1 MSSIGKKTFEN
12 INQNKKELN
21 LSENAL
27 SLKDN
32 KTINFKEKN
41 DFFDEII
48 KELETNTNELFHNKE
63 KDKEQ
68 EIEEKNINEDNIIND
83 NINSLDM
90 NLNETNLNDFKM
102 SKTDI
107 NLQNKED
114 SQFIRMQKLKEG
126 LQIQPHFD
134 FGIPLNENASLSI
147 IQKYKDKK
155 EENKNF
161 QRMLSKINILKWLK
175 VYTLLMNKEI
185 QNVNLCLNQIKKLY
199 SFESSKSSILC
210 EVKNLYIIDCYQL
223 LDVIDANFSFKKI
236 ILTKNVKKNSKD
248 KGKIKIFY
256 EYFVN
261 IGDLILFKKPQI
273 KPTVAYG
280 EEYLE
285 LDIKDIQKIVP
296 FDIHGESDKMR
307 SR

>member
-32 KTINFKEKN
+32 KTTNFKEKN

-48 KELETNTNELFHNKE
+48 KELETNTNELIHNKE
-63 KDKEQ
+63 KGKEQ
-68 EIEEKNINEDNIIND
+68 EIEEENINADNFIND
-83 NINSLDM
+83 NFNNLDM
-90 NLNETNLNDFKM
+90 NLNETNINDFKI

-107 NLQNKED
+107 NLQKKED

-155 EENKNF
+155 EENENF

-185 QNVNLCLNQIKKLY
+185 QNVNLCLNQLKKLY

-296 FDIHGESDKMR
+296 FDIHGESD
-307 SR
+307 

>member
-1 MSSIGKKTFEN
+1 MSSIGKKSYEN
-12 INQNKKELN
+12 INLNKKELN
-21 LSENAL
+21 LSENNL

-32 KTINFKEKN
+32 KTTNFKEKN

-48 KELETNTNELFHNKE
+48 KELENNTNELIHN
-63 KDKEQ
+63 KDKEK
-68 EIEEKNINEDNIIND
+68 EKENINSENFLND
-83 NINSLDM
+83 NINNLDM

-102 SKTDI
+102 SKTEK

-175 VYTLLMNKEI
+175 VYTVLMNKEI
-185 QNVNLCLNQIKKLY
+185 QNVNLCLNQLKKLY
-199 SFESSKSSILC
+199 SFETSKSSILC

-273 KPTVAYG
+273 KPTIAYG

-296 FDIHGESDKMR
+296 FDIHGESD
-307 SR
+307 

>member
-1 MSSIGKKTFEN
+1 MSSIGKKSYEN
-12 INQNKKELN
+12 INPNKQEIN
-21 LSENAL
+21 LSEIVP

-32 KTINFKEKN
+32 KTTNFKEKN

-48 KELETNTNELFHNKE
+48 KELENNNNEFIHS
-63 KDKEQ
+63 KDKN
-68 EIEEKNINEDNIIND
+68 KNINNINND
-83 NINSLDM
+83 NFLNDNANNLDI
-90 NLNETNLNDFKM
+90 NLNEANLNDFKM
-102 SKTDI
+102 SKTEKDF
-107 NLQNKED
+107 QNKED

-155 EENKNF
+155 EENENF

-175 VYTLLMNKEI
+175 VYTVLMNKEI
-185 QNVNLCLNQIKKLY
+185 QNVNLCLNQLKKLY
-199 SFESSKSSILC
+199 SFETSKSSILC

-223 LDVIDANFSFKKI
+223 LDVIDANFSLKKI

-273 KPTVAYG
+273 KPTVVYG

-296 FDIHGESDKMR
+296 FDIHGESD
-307 SR
+307 

>member
-32 KTINFKEKN
+32 KTTNFKEKN

-48 KELETNTNELFHNKE
+48 KELETNTNELIHNKE
-63 KDKEQ
+63 KGKEQ
-68 EIEEKNINEDNIIND
+68 EIEEENINADNFLDD
-83 NINSLDM
+83 NFNNLDM
-90 NLNETNLNDFKM
+90 NLNETNINDFKI

-107 NLQNKED
+107 NLQKKED

-155 EENKNF
+155 EENENF

-185 QNVNLCLNQIKKLY
+185 QNVNLCLNQLKKLY

-285 LDIKDIQKIVP
+285 LDIKDIQKIAP
-296 FDIHGESDKMR
+296 FDIHGESD
-307 SR
+307 

>member
-1 MSSIGKKTFEN
+1 MSSIGKKSYEN
-12 INQNKKELN
+12 INLNKKELN
-21 LSENAL
+21 LSENNL

-32 KTINFKEKN
+32 KTTNFKEKN

-48 KELETNTNELFHNKE
+48 KELENNTNELIHN
-63 KDKEQ
+63 KDKEK
-68 EIEEKNINEDNIIND
+68 EKENINSENFLND
-83 NINSLDM
+83 NINNLDM
-90 NLNETNLNDFKM
+90 NLNETNLNGFKM
-102 SKTDI
+102 SKTEK

-175 VYTLLMNKEI
+175 VYTVLMNKEI
-185 QNVNLCLNQIKKLY
+185 QNVNLCLNQLKKLY
-199 SFESSKSSILC
+199 SFETSKSSILC

-273 KPTVAYG
+273 KPTIAYG

-296 FDIHGESDKMR
+296 FDIHGEYD
-307 SR
+307 

>member
-1 MSSIGKKTFEN
+1 MSSIGKKSYEN
-12 INQNKKELN
+12 INLNKKELN
-21 LSENAL
+21 LSENNL

-32 KTINFKEKN
+32 KTTNFKEKN

-48 KELETNTNELFHNKE
+48 KELENNTNELIHN
-63 KDKEQ
+63 KDKEK
-68 EIEEKNINEDNIIND
+68 EKENINSENFLND
-83 NINSLDM
+83 NINNLDM

-102 SKTDI
+102 SKTEK

-175 VYTLLMNKEI
+175 VYTVLMNKEI
-185 QNVNLCLNQIKKLY
+185 QNVNLCLNQLKKLY
-199 SFESSKSSILC
+199 SFETSKSSILC

-273 KPTVAYG
+273 KPTVVYG

-296 FDIHGESDKMR
+296 FDIHGESD
-307 SR
+307 

>member
-1 MSSIGKKTFEN
+1 MSSIGKKSYEN
-12 INQNKKELN
+12 INLNKKELN
-21 LSENAL
+21 LSENNL

-32 KTINFKEKN
+32 KNTNFKEKN

-48 KELETNTNELFHNKE
+48 KELENNTNELIHN
-63 KDKEQ
+63 KDKEK
-68 EIEEKNINEDNIIND
+68 EKENINSENFLND
-83 NINSLDM
+83 NINNLDM

-102 SKTDI
+102 SKTEK

-175 VYTLLMNKEI
+175 VYTVLMNKEI
-185 QNVNLCLNQIKKLY
+185 QNVNLCLNQLKKLY
-199 SFESSKSSILC
+199 SFETSKSSILC

-273 KPTVAYG
+273 KPTIAYG

-296 FDIHGESDKMR
+296 FDIHGEYD
-307 SR
+307 

>member
-1 MSSIGKKTFEN
+1 MSNIGKKSYEN
-12 INQNKKELN
+12 INPNKKEIN
-21 LSENAL
+21 LSEIVP

-32 KTINFKEKN
+32 KTTNFKEKN

-48 KELETNTNELFHNKE
+48 KELEINTNELIHS
-63 KDKEQ
+63 KDKHKD
-68 EIEEKNINEDNIIND
+68 KNID
-83 NINSLDM
+83 NINNDNFLNDNANNLDI
-90 NLNETNLNDFKM
+90 NLNEANLNDFKM
-102 SKTDI
+102 SKTEKDF
-107 NLQNKED
+107 QNKED

-155 EENKNF
+155 EENENF

-175 VYTLLMNKEI
+175 VYTVLMNKEI
-185 QNVNLCLNQIKKLY
+185 QNVNLCLNQLKKLY
-199 SFESSKSSILC
+199 SFETSKSSILC

-261 IGDLILFKKPQI
+261 IGDLILFIKPQI
-273 KPTVAYG
+273 KPTMVYG

-296 FDIHGESDKMR
+296 FDIHGEYD
-307 SR
+307 